1 MTLTITFDFHYRNQ
15 TPKHLT
21 EKNNVSST
29 KCQRLNNPTAHA
41 VKHTKTKQPLK
52 PVYKDSKG

>member
-1 MTLTITFDFHYRNQ
+1 
-15 TPKHLT
+15 
-21 EKNNVSST
+21 
-29 KCQRLNNPTAHA
+29 LNNPTAHA